1 MSSRA
6 NLRRRT
12 TDCYTAAKTDNRETM
27 SNKDDNKRAQILKV
41 AIDFALAG
49 NWAKVSLLDIARASD
64 IKLLEIRDIFP
75 TKSAILAAYFGDIDR
90 RVLSQDYGFEPED
103 TPRDRL
109 FEVIM
114 SRFDALVP
122 HRSVVD
128 ALSRQLPADPIGALC
143 LVPTAM
149 TTMTWILE
157 AAGISASGAF
167 GMLRAK
173 GLLAVWLA
181 TAHIWLKDESPDLGP
196 TMAALDRNLRR
207 AERLA
212 MQIDRFERAGENS
225 SRRSDSGITASG
237 ES

>member
-1 MSSRA
+1 
-6 NLRRRT
+6 
-12 TDCYTAAKTDNRETM
+12 M
-27 SNKDDNKRAQILKV
+27 SNKDDSKRAQILKV

-64 IKLLEIRDIFP
+64 IKLSEIRDIFP

-149 TTMTWILE
+149 TTMTLILE

-181 TAHIWLKDESPDLGP
+181 TARIWLKDESPDLGP

-207 AERLA
+207 AERFAL
-212 MQIDRFERAGENS
+212 QIDQLECLGTMPCKQSKRNVPTSEKS
-225 SRRSDSGITASG
+225 
-237 ES
+237 